1 MRLEQRA
8 RQPEDLQQWLAGV
21 VALLLIAVLATV
33 LHGCGVQICLFR
45 RLTGWPCLTCGSM
58 RAAAALVSGDLAG
71 AVCMQPLAVAAGLS
85 LFLCLGVYTAAL
97 FLFRR
102 VLTLRLAPIER
113 SVCWLVTALLAMLNW
128 LYLVRCGI

>member
-1 MRLEQRA
+1 M
-8 RQPEDLQQWLAGV
+8 
-21 VALLLIAVLATV
+21 VALLLIAVLVAV

-71 AVCMQPLAVAAGLS
+71 ALCIQPLALAGGLS
-85 LFLCLGVYTAAL
+85 LFACWSVYTSAL
-97 FLFRR
+97 LLFRR
-102 VLTLRLAPIER
+102 VVTLQLTPKER
-113 SVCWLVTALLAMLNW
+113 KVCWLITGSLALFNW